1 MEDFFNVIEWLYLNN
16 GVFGINHIVVQ
27 GRTYWLDD
35 SGDRKKLYNLYKQV
49 GHTKLGN
56 ICEILGTNEPIRILD
71 SNGRLLYIEND
82 DFWEKYTYDSHN
94 NVIARENSTGY
105 WIKYETDSYGHITY
119 SIDSDGNYTMSNY
132 IGLGN
137 QSRYEAG
144 TLIDGIKTVQQ
155 LEYKFYDADWNEIGY
170 YLFPENTSEI
180 FD

>member
-1 MEDFFNVIEWLYLNN
+1 MEDY
-16 GVFGINHIVVQ
+16 
-27 GRTYWLDD
+27 
-35 SGDRKKLYNLYKQV
+35 
-49 GHTKLGN
+49 
-56 ICEILGTNEPIRILD
+56 
-71 SNGRLLYIEND
+71 YIPRMMIPQK
-82 DFWEKYTYDSHN
+82 KYTYDSNN

-144 TLIDGIKTVQQ
+144 TLIDGIKTVEL

-180 FD
+180 FDQQNGIGNGILNIVKKRNRRK